1 MNDDVANINRLAWN
15 EEVLR
20 GNYWSRIAT
29 EEEIRKAQNGKP
41 EIMITPDS
49 FVPFSWIE
57 DAKDKRVLLL
67 AGAGG
72 QQTPIMAAF
81 GSDVTTVDQSD
92 GQLNQDRIA
101 LERYSLKADL
111 IQADIRKTGLQS
123 DAFDFIINPVSFNFI
138 EDVMPAYREVHRILK
153 KGGYFLFGIANPI
166 LYAFDER
173 CQERKLKIKYTLP
186 YSDTTSLSE
195 KQLQKRIKTK
205 DTIEFSHTLDSI
217 IGGLLKTGFVIEDFY
232 SDRAASEPTDS
243 FVHDS
248 YLAFKARKI

>member
-29 EEEIRKAQNGKP
+29 EDEIRKAQNGNP

-49 FVPFSWIE
+49 FVPITWIE
-57 DAKDKRVLLL
+57 DSKDKRVLLL

-81 GSDVTTVDQSD
+81 GSDVTTVDQSE

-101 LERYSLKADL
+101 LERYGLKADL

-123 DAFDFIINPVSFNFI
+123 DAFDLIINPVSLNFI

-153 KGGYFLFGIANPI
+153 KGGCFLFGIANPI

-173 CQERKLKIKYTLP
+173 CQERRLKIKYTLP

-195 KQLQKRIKTK
+195 KQLAKRIKTK